1 MKFLE
6 KIAILFFDLI
16 DKFFHQKKI
25 LNQLKKNIS
34 NMDIYIDVG
43 SHKGSYVDLIYKNF
57 KLKKILMFEPQKN
70 IYKFIKKKIF

>member
-16 DKFFHQKKI
+16 DKFFPKKNTKSI
-25 LNQLKKNIS
+25 KKNIS

-43 SHKGSYVDLIYKNF
+43 SQI
-57 KLKKILMFEPQKN
+57 IR
-70 IYKFIKKKIF
+70 

>member
-57 KLKKILMFEPQKN
+57 NLKKILMFEPQK
-70 IYKFIKKKIF
+70 IFINL

>member
-57 KLKKILMFEPQKN
+57 NLKKILKIN
-70 IYKFIKKKIF
+70 IKMIILKY